1 MTQPTM
7 AELTAAAAAAREP
20 GFTPAVN
27 PRLGGVDPL
36 GLRQIN
42 FDLMD
47 LVLPGLNNEARHIRP
62 FVVVAWAW
70 RRASQLA
77 QALGSAAVEVG
88 LLRDF
93 VDRIEVLYVWSQF
106 LRDPNADLPGRQILA
121 PLLAQDEYR
130 FSGANWERRRDTRRD
145 STALSSALNYGPG
158 LKTLGWVVPR
168 PDYPGLMTPC
178 AAVAPAL
185 DALEASMSDML
196 GHDAFSR
203 LGDVTVGRDDAAR
216 WADAWALTNPTEPE
230 RQVMS
235 EALFGARASAAR
247 RLAGELLV
255 SASVFAGSTGAHD
268 LRRAM
273 TGPPSDFVPEDRLVE
288 TRDAWRRVQIRQL
301 FRLSLEGLLFW
312 IMRRLQ
318 EAPSS
323 IPSLVRAFVDRVGSV
338 GAAKTEQWVEG
349 LVPAASGPIEL
360 MAAIEDALGDQTEAD
375 LPRSLAAGLAFCLA
389 SGTGAESSSERDD
402 RLPLRRARR
411 EAISRAAMP
420 VEEFVRHVFESWVL
434 AQHTYWSVGRGLADA
449 RARARSLLRLKVI
462 LDEGGWTLA
471 PGVSPGLP
479 PAPARDRLAT
489 AVSLATE
496 CGMFERRGA

>member
-1 MTQPTM
+1 M
-7 AELTAAAAAAREP
+7 AQRTLADLSAAAAAAREP

-62 FVVVAWAW
+62 FVVVSWAW

-77 QALGSAAVEVG
+77 QRSGSTEVELGR
-88 LLRDF
+88 LWDF

-106 LRDPNADLPGRQILA
+106 LWYRNADLPGRQILA

-130 FSGANWERRRDTRRD
+130 FGGANWEQRRATRRD

-158 LKTLGWVVPR
+158 LKALGWLAAH
-168 PDYPGLMTPC
+168 PDYAGLMVPY
-178 AAVAPAL
+178 AAVVPAL
-185 DALEASMSDML
+185 DALDAKMSEAL
-196 GHDAFSR
+196 GHEAFNR
-203 LGDVTVGRDDAAR
+203 FGEVVVTRGDVAR
-216 WADAWALTNPTEPE
+216 WAEAWALTDPTEPE
-230 RQVMS
+230 RRAMA
-235 EALFGARASAAR
+235 EALFGARASVAR
-247 RLAGELLV
+247 RLAGELLI
-255 SASVFAGSTGAHD
+255 SASVFAGSTAV
-268 LRRAM
+268 REIRSAM
-273 TGPPSDFVPEDRLVE
+273 TGPPSDFAPEDRLLE
-288 TRDAWRRVQIRQL
+288 TRDAWRRVQVRQL

-323 IPSLVRAFVDRVGSV
+323 LAALVHAFVDRVPCEGLTTT
-338 GAAKTEQWVEG
+338 GQWLDR
-349 LVPAASGPIEL
+349 LVPAPSGPLEL
-360 MAAIEDALGDQTEAD
+360 MAAIEDALRDQTEAD
-375 LPRSLAAGLAFCLA
+375 LPRSLVAGLAFCLVGDA
-389 SGTGAESSSERDD
+389 GAESSTERDD

-411 EAISRAAMP
+411 EALSRAAGP
-420 VEEFVRHVFESWVL
+420 IEEFVRHVFESWVL

-449 RARARSLLRLKVI
+449 RARGRALLRLKVI

-496 CGMFERRGA
+496 CGVLG